1 MESYFGSK
9 EEHIFKNVAVMIFVI
24 DVTSSEDKDI
34 EDYKTSME
42 LLNRHSTGA
51 KVFCLV
57 HKMDLIPKEHRDA
70 TFDEK
75 KEILEK
81 NSQGLPIT
89 CFQTSIW
96 HDTLYKAWSTIVYS
110 LIPNS
115 EILAQHLEHFCSTCQ
130 AEEVVLFERDT
141 FLDISHS
148 TSKNAKISTRDAHRF
163 EKMSNIIK
171 NFKLSCLYVKCIL
184 SN

>member
-1 MESYFGSK
+1 MESYFGAK

-24 DVTSSEDKDI
+24 DVTSTEEKDI

-42 LLNRHSTGA
+42 LLQRHSNSA

-57 HKMDLIPKEHRDA
+57 HKMDLIPKEQRN
-70 TFDEK
+70 TIFDEK
-75 KEILEK
+75 KAILEA
-81 NSQGLPIT
+81 NALGIEVT

-96 HDTLYKAWSTIVYS
+96 HDTLYKAWSTVVYA

-115 EILAQHLEHFCSTCQ
+115 KILAEHLEQFCLACE
-130 AEEVVLFERDT
+130 ADEIVLFERDT

-148 TSKNAKISTRDAHRF
+148 TRKDAQISTQDIHRF
-163 EKMSNIIK
+163 EKVSNIIK
-171 NFKLSCLYVKCIL
+171 TFKLHCLYVL
-184 SN
+184 